1 MVGTAREGVAA
12 VLFDYAVII
21 IIIISFFV
29 VFSLDKEV
37 FCLHVTDGKMLS
49 ENMCCGGILRRHTRI
64 ETWQHSYPCYL
75 MKMKKKRKILFV
87 AVIVAL
93 FQLINR
99 QTRK

>member
-49 ENMCCGGILRRHTRI
+49 ENMCCGGIFAQIHT
-64 ETWQHSYPCYL
+64 
-75 MKMKKKRKILFV
+75 
-87 AVIVAL
+87 
-93 FQLINR
+93 NR
-99 QTRK
+99 NMATFITM

>member
-37 FCLHVTDGKMLS
+37 FCLHVTVGKKLS
-49 ENMCCGGILRRHTRI
+49 ENMCGGGIFAQMHTNRNMATFI
-64 ETWQHSYPCYL
+64 TMLPYENEEEEED
-75 MKMKKKRKILFV
+75 FV
-87 AVIVAL
+87 
-93 FQLINR
+93 R
-99 QTRK
+99 